1 MNRYPKYVYYHAIR
15 VAKLVSEY
23 NNSTDYELVA
33 LLHDII
39 EDTDTSLDEIPVD
52 IKEDIDILT
61 RRKEETYFDYIE
73 TIKKY
78 GTKRA
83 FIVKLCDLKDHLNQK
98 DTLTVSLKKRYLKA
112 LSILN
117 D

>member
-1 MNRYPKYVYYHAIR
+1 MLDLINRYPKNVKDHVIR

-52 IKEDIDILT
+52 IREDIDILT
-61 RRKEETYFDYIE
+61 RRKEETYLDYIE
-73 TIKKY
+73 TIKEY

-83 FIVKLCDLKDHLNQK
+83 FIVKLCDLKDHNCI
-98 DTLTVSLKKRYLKA
+98 T
-112 LSILN
+112 
-117 D
+117 